1 MHRFWFGLSF
11 VVMVVFVACSDN
23 SGNAANTATYTETED
38 GITAESK
45 EDLPNCSKNR
55 EGMKAFLNEGNFV
68 CTSGKWTAEP
78 PIYESEEDFPRCTKN
93 REGEKAKTEDG
104 DFVCIDGAWAKEISG
119 YETEED
125 LPKCTRKKEGM
136 VVFVEETEAT
146 LICKSGLWE
155 NASEGSDELSSSSEI
170 DGGKSSSSIS
180 SSFNDES
187 IYDSTAK
194 TLTDLRDG
202 QVYRTTTIKISDA
215 ERGVDY
221 SQVWMAEN
229 LNYRYLGPTNDLDS
243 SSFCYDDDPAN
254 CDAYGRLYVWSAA
267 MDSAGI
273 IKGNTANGCGDYD
286 DEYGN
291 GSECTLTG
299 AVRGVCP
306 KGWHLPS
313 KDEWKE
319 LIVAVGDSTTE
330 YYGTSYIGPYTVLST
345 KLLSTSWVLS
355 TDGFVLGVLDTAGTN
370 AYSFSALPSGYKTND
385 VNYDGKGSRASFWSS
400 TECLDFT
407 AYMMKFRSDDTF
419 FRLDIAVSM
428 GDEKKFYGLSVR
440 CLKD

>member
-1 MHRFWFGLSF
+1 MAVLAACGGGSGTNANSESPIKSSNSSSESDDEYDGKVEEFG
-11 VVMVVFVACSDN
+11 
-23 SGNAANTATYTETED
+23 
-38 GITAESK
+38 
-45 EDLPNCSKNR
+45 
-55 EGMKAFLNEGNFV
+55 
-68 CTSGKWTAEP
+68 
-78 PIYESEEDFPRCTKN
+78 
-93 REGEKAKTEDG
+93 
-104 DFVCIDGAWAKEISG
+104 
-119 YETEED
+119 D
-125 LPKCTRKKEGM
+125 LPKCTAKKDEKVYYVEDEDVSYTCKYDEDEETGKWVRKKKKT
-136 VVFVEETEAT
+136 V
-146 LICKSGLWE
+146 
-155 NASEGSDELSSSSEI
+155 D
-170 DGGKSSSSIS
+170 
-180 SSFNDES
+180 NDEYDSSKDGS
-187 IYDSTAK
+187 IYDPDEN

-202 QVYRTTTIKISDA
+202 QVYRTTTIKINDA

-291 GSECTLTG
+291 GSKCALTG

-345 KLLSTSWVLS
+345 KLVPTSWVLS
-355 TDGFVLGVLDTAGTN
+355 TDGFVLGVLDTVGTN
-370 AYSFSALPSGYKTND
+370 AYSFSALPAGYKTND
-385 VNYDGKGSRASFWSS
+385 VNYKGKGSRASFWSS
-400 TECLDFT
+400 TESLYFT
-407 AYMMKFRSDDTF
+407 AYMMEFRSGDTF
-419 FRLDIAVSM
+419 FRFDIAM
-428 GDEKKFYGLSVR
+428 NIGDEKKFYGLSVR